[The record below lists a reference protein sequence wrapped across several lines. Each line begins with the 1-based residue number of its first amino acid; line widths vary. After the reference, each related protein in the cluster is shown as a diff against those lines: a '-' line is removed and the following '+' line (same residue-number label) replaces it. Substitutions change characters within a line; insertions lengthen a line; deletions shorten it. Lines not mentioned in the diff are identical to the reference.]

1 MDIFCCRLPDTVS
14 AIFLGLCLAFLF
26 LFFNFFFS
34 KQDIT
39 ARNLPRGSAGWPLLG
54 ETLAFLSPHRSNS
67 FSSFLQD
74 HCSRYGKVFKSH
86 LFGSPTI
93 VSCDHELNTFV
104 LQNEERLFQAS
115 YPKPMHGILGKY
127 SLLVVS
133 GDLHKKLRS
142 VAVNFVTASKSSSEF
157 HRCVERLSVSMLE
170 SWKGREQVAFCK
182 EAKMFALSLMVKT
195 LLSIEPEDP
204 RARKILADFLTYM
217 KGFVSLPLYI
227 PGTPYAMAVKARARL
242 SSTVRE
248 IIEERR
254 RTGNAAGLKKG
265 DFMDVILGKEGLNEE
280 EMVSIVLDILLGG
293 YETTATLMAL
303 IVFFLAHEPASLL
316 QLKEEHLAIR
326 RKKGR
331 EEPLN
336 GEDYKQ
342 MKYTND
348 VICEALRC
356 GNVVKFVHRKALQDI
371 EFKGLTIPS
380 GWKVFPVFIG
390 THLDPTLH
398 ENPMKF
404 DPSRWKDKA
413 MSKKVMPFGGGLR
426 LCPGAELA
434 RLIIAFFLHHLVLSF
449 RWKTK
454 PDDFPIAYPYV
465 EFKRDLVLEIEP
477 TENRS

>member
-1 MDIFCCRLPDTVS
+1 MDIFCCRLLDTVF
-14 AIFLGLCLAFLF
+14 AIFLGLCLALLL
-26 LFFNFFFS
+26 LFFKSFFW
-34 KQDIT
+34 KQDIR
-39 ARNLPRGSAGWPLLG
+39 ARNLPRGSEGWPLLG
-54 ETLAFLSPHRSNS
+54 ETLAFLWPHRSNS
-67 FSSFLQD
+67 FGSFLQD

-86 LFGSPTI
+86 LFGSQTI

-133 GDLHKKLRS
+133 GDLHKKLRR

-157 HRCVERLSVSMLE
+157 HRCVDRLSVSMLE
-170 SWKGREQVAFCK
+170 SWKGRHQVAFCK

-254 RTGNAAGLKKG
+254 RTSSAA
-265 DFMDVILGKEGLNEE
+265 

-326 RKKGR
+326 QKKGS

-342 MKYTND
+342 MEYTND

-356 GNVVKFVHRKALQDI
+356 GNVVKFVHRT
-371 EFKGLTIPS
+371 GRLTISS
-380 GWKVFPVFIG
+380 GWKVFPIFVG
-390 THLDPTLH
+390 THLDLTLH

-404 DPSRWKDKA
+404 NPLRWKDKA

-449 RWKTK
+449 RWKTE

-477 TENRS
+477 TENHS

>member
-1 MDIFCCRLPDTVS
+1 MDIFCCRLLDTVF
-14 AIFLGLCLAFLF
+14 AIFLGLCLALLL
-26 LFFNFFFS
+26 LFFKSFFW
-34 KQDIT
+34 KQDIR
-39 ARNLPRGSAGWPLLG
+39 ARNLPRGSEGWPLLG

-67 FSSFLQD
+67 LGSFLQD

-157 HRCVERLSVSMLE
+157 HRCVDRLSVSMLE
-170 SWKGREQVAFCK
+170 SWKGRQQVAFCK

-254 RTGNAAGLKKG
+254 RTGSAAGLKKG
-265 DFMDVILGKEGLNEE
+265 DFMDVILGKEELNEE

-326 RKKGR
+326 RKKGS

-342 MKYTND
+342 MEYTND

-356 GNVVKFVHRKALQDI
+356 GNVVKFVHRKALQDV
-371 EFKGLTIPS
+371 ELKGLIIPS
-380 GWKVFPVFIG
+380 GWKVFPIFVG
-390 THLDPTLH
+390 THLDLTLH

-404 DPSRWKDKA
+404 DPLRWKDKA
-413 MSKKVMPFGGGLR
+413 ISKKVMPFGGGLR

-449 RWKTK
+449 K

-477 TENRS
+477 TENHS

>member
-1 MDIFCCRLPDTVS
+1 MDIFCCRLLDTVF
-14 AIFLGLCLAFLF
+14 AIFLGLCLALLL
-26 LFFNFFFS
+26 LFFKSFFW
-34 KQDIT
+34 KQDIR
-39 ARNLPRGSAGWPLLG
+39 ARNLPRGSEGWPLLG

-67 FSSFLQD
+67 LGSFLQD

-157 HRCVERLSVSMLE
+157 HRCVDRLSVSMLE
-170 SWKGREQVAFCK
+170 SWKGRQQVAFCK

-254 RTGNAAGLKKG
+254 RTGSAAGLKKG
-265 DFMDVILGKEGLNEE
+265 DFMDVILGKEELNEE

-326 RKKGR
+326 RKKGS

-342 MKYTND
+342 MEYTND

-356 GNVVKFVHRKALQDI
+356 
-371 EFKGLTIPS
+371 LTIPS
-380 GWKVFPVFIG
+380 GWKVFPIFVG

-404 DPSRWKDKA
+404 DPLRWKDKA
-413 MSKKVMPFGGGLR
+413 ISKKVMPFGGGLR

-449 RWKTK
+449 RWKTE

-477 TENRS
+477 TENHS

>member
-1 MDIFCCRLPDTVS
+1 MDIFCCHLPDTLS

-26 LFFNFFFS
+26 LFFNFFFFS
-34 KQDIT
+34 KQDVR
-39 ARNLPRGSAGWPLLG
+39 ARNLPRGSVGWPLLG

-67 FSSFLQD
+67 LGGFLQD

-115 YPKPMHGILGKY
+115 YPKPMLGILGKY

-142 VAVNFVTASKSSSEF
+142 VAVNFVTASKSTSEF
-157 HRCVERLSVSMLE
+157 HLCVERLSISMLE
-170 SWKGREQVAFCK
+170 SWKGRERVAFCK
-182 EAKMFALSLMVKT
+182 EAKMFALSLMVKN

-254 RTGNAAGLKKG
+254 RTGNVEGLKKG

-303 IVFFLAHEPASLL
+303 IVFFLAHE
-316 QLKEEHLAIR
+316 LKEEHLAIR

-331 EEPLN
+331 GEPLN
-336 GEDYKQ
+336 GEDFKQ
-342 MKYTND
+342 MEYTNN
-348 VICEALRC
+348 VISEASRC
-356 GNVVKFVHRKALQDI
+356 GNVVKFVHRKTLQDI
-371 EFKGLTIPS
+371 EFKGWTIPS
-380 GWKVFPVFIG
+380 GWKVFPIFIG

-413 MSKKVMPFGGGLR
+413 MNKKVMPFGGGLR

-465 EFKRDLVLEIEP
+465 EFKRGLVLEIEP
-477 TENRS
+477 TENHS